1 MSLKVGIQLYS
12 VRDSLQADPYG
23 TLEAIAQAGYRYL
36 EAANHNAT
44 EDPGVGFGLSAKE
57 MKTRL
62 DDLGLSIIGSHI
74 FPWQPESLG
83 PVLDYHQELGNTRI
97 GCAMEFFPYNDLDH
111 LRRLCDNFNRAG
123 ELCKE
128 RGMQFYYH
136 NHYHEFQKFG
146 DKNVYELLA
155 EYTEADLVYLELDS
169 YWAARAGVDPLDIID
184 TYRDRLILLH
194 QKDFPQDAS
203 DPLNLYDGI
212 VDPGKNI
219 DFEVFGGSVNPES
232 FTEIGTGVLPIQ
244 DYIDAANK
252 APHLEYI
259 ILEQDHTKLDQLESI
274 QVSMEAFR
282 KFSGISMG

>member
-12 VRDSLQADPYG
+12 VRNSLKQDPGG
-23 TLEAIAQAGYRYL
+23 TLEALAEAGYRYL
-36 EAANHNAT
+36 EAANHNAA

-57 MKTRL
+57 MKARL

-74 FPWQPESLG
+74 FPWKPESLD
-83 PVLDYHQELGNTRI
+83 PVLDYHQEIGNTRI

-111 LRRLCDNFNRAG
+111 LRRLCDAFNRAG

-146 DKNVYELLA
+146 GKTVYELLA
-155 EYTEADLVYLELDS
+155 EYTEADLVFLELDT
-169 YWAARAGVDPLDIID
+169 YWAARAGVNPIDIIEK
-184 TYRDRLILLH
+184 YQDRLILLH
-194 QKDFPQDAS
+194 QKDFPEGAS
-203 DPLNLYDGI
+203 DPLNLFDGI
-212 VDPGKNI
+212 VDPERNI
-219 DFEVFGGSVNPES
+219 DFEVFAGARNPKS

-252 APHLEYI
+252 APQVEYI
-259 ILEQDHTKLDQLESI
+259 ILEQDHTRLDELESVR
-274 QVSMEAFR
+274 VSMEAFKR
-282 KFSGISMG
+282 FSGIAL

>member
-12 VRDSLQADPYG
+12 VRNSLKQDPGG
-23 TLEAIAQAGYRYL
+23 TLEALAEAGYRYL
-36 EAANHNAT
+36 EAANHNAA

-57 MKTRL
+57 MKARL

-74 FPWQPESLG
+74 FPWKPESLD
-83 PVLDYHQELGNTRI
+83 PVLDYHQEIGNTRI

-111 LRRLCDNFNRAG
+111 LRRLCDAFNRAG

-146 DKNVYELLA
+146 GKTVYELLA
-155 EYTEADLVYLELDS
+155 EYTEADLVFLELDT
-169 YWAARAGVDPLDIID
+169 YWAARAGVNPIDIIEK
-184 TYRDRLILLH
+184 YQDRLILLH
-194 QKDFPQDAS
+194 QKDFPEGAS
-203 DPLNLYDGI
+203 DPLNLFDGI
-212 VDPGKNI
+212 VDPERNI
-219 DFEVFGGSVNPES
+219 DFEVFAGAGNPKS

-252 APHLEYI
+252 APQVEYI
-259 ILEQDHTKLDQLESI
+259 ILEQDHTRLDELESVR
-274 QVSMEAFR
+274 VSMEAFR
-282 KFSGISMG
+282 RFSGIAL

>member
-12 VRDSLQADPYG
+12 VRNSLKQDPGG
-23 TLEAIAQAGYRYL
+23 TLEALAEVGYRYL
-36 EAANHNAT
+36 EAANHNAA

-57 MKTRL
+57 MKARL

-74 FPWQPESLG
+74 FPWKPESLD
-83 PVLDYHQELGNTRI
+83 PVLDYHQEIGNTRI

-111 LRRLCDNFNRAG
+111 LRRLCDAFNRAG

-146 DKNVYELLA
+146 GKTVYELLA
-155 EYTEADLVYLELDS
+155 EYTEADLVFLELDT
-169 YWAARAGVDPLDIID
+169 YWAARAGVNPIDIIEK
-184 TYRDRLILLH
+184 YQDRLILLH
-194 QKDFPQDAS
+194 QKDFPEGAS
-203 DPLNLYDGI
+203 DPLNLFDGI
-212 VDPGKNI
+212 VDPERNI
-219 DFEVFGGSVNPES
+219 DFEVFAGAGNPKS

-252 APHLEYI
+252 APQVEYI
-259 ILEQDHTKLDQLESI
+259 ILEQDHTRLDELESVR
-274 QVSMEAFR
+274 VSMEAFKR
-282 KFSGISMG
+282 FSGIAL

>member
-12 VRDSLQADPYG
+12 VRNSLKQDPGG
-23 TLEAIAQAGYRYL
+23 TLEALAEAGYRYL
-36 EAANHNAT
+36 EAANHNAA

-57 MKTRL
+57 MKARL

-74 FPWQPESLG
+74 FPWKPESLD
-83 PVLDYHQELGNTRI
+83 PVLDYHQEIGNTRI

-111 LRRLCDNFNRAG
+111 LRRLCDAFNRAG

-146 DKNVYELLA
+146 GKTVYELLA
-155 EYTEADLVYLELDS
+155 EYTEADLVFLELDT
-169 YWAARAGVDPLDIID
+169 YWAARAGVNPIDIIEK
-184 TYRDRLILLH
+184 YQDRLILLH
-194 QKDFPQDAS
+194 QKDFPEGTS
-203 DPLNLYDGI
+203 DPLNLFDGI
-212 VDPGKNI
+212 VDPERNI
-219 DFEVFGGSVNPES
+219 DFEVFAGAGNPKS

-252 APHLEYI
+252 APQVEYI
-259 ILEQDHTKLDQLESI
+259 ILEQDHTRLDELESVR
-274 QVSMEAFR
+274 VSMEAFKR
-282 KFSGISMG
+282 FSGIAL